1 MTAGRAGGGRSNKRT
16 RIPSKAAT
24 PNRGRLLAPIALVVA
39 VVVCFAVLAGQ
50 GDDTGPSAVPATVK
64 KSTTVTKA
72 EGASGAVVTTRTTY
86 KVKAG
91 DSFAAIA
98 ENLGIDV
105 NTLQD
110 LNPEIDPRA
119 LQPGQKLKLR

>member
-1 MTAGRAGGGRSNKRT
+1 M
-16 RIPSKAAT
+16 
-24 PNRGRLLAPIALVVA
+24 LAPIALA
-39 VVVCFAVLAGQ
+39 LAAAVCFVVITGQ
-50 GDDTGPSAVPATVK
+50 GGGTGPSTTPAEVK
-64 KSTTVTKA
+64 KSTTVTKTTTPD
-72 EGASGAVVTTRTTY
+72 GSAVVTTRTSY

-98 ENLGIDV
+98 ESLGIDV

>member
-1 MTAGRAGGGRSNKRT
+1 M
-16 RIPSKAAT
+16 
-24 PNRGRLLAPIALVVA
+24 LAPIALALTAIVCLVVIS
-39 VVVCFAVLAGQ
+39 GQ
-50 GDDTGPSAVPATVK
+50 GGDTGPSAAPAEVK
-64 KSTTVTKA
+64 KSTSVTKTTTPDGSA
-72 EGASGAVVTTRTTY
+72 AVTTRTSY

-98 ENLGIDV
+98 EKLGIDV